1 MEETLETIETT
12 GGNTKKPQSSS
23 QPNQCMHWC
32 FTWNKYNLS
41 DIETLETLFKHI
53 CHKYCF
59 QEETGANGT
68 PHLQGVIS
76 LKKKSRW
83 TEFGLPKE
91 IHWEKCQ
98 HLTKAYLYCSKKE
111 TRTGGVFAFNYELP
125 YTIELP
131 SLYKWEK
138 DLLEILV
145 KEPDDRTLYW
155 IHEPNGCAGKTTFQK
170 YVFTHFDGCVV
181 LSGKGADM
189 KNGIVN
195 FVKNSGKTPRIVLIN
210 IPMSVDMSYVSYTGI
225 EEIKDMFFFS
235 GKYEGGMVC
244 GKNPHVVIFSNREP
258 DYNEC
263 AKDRWKVRNI
273 AEK

>member
-1 MEETLETIETT
+1 MSDDANLETIETEP
-12 GGNTKKPQSSS
+12 GNTKTPAPPS

-32 FTWNKYNLS
+32 FTWNNYQDE

-59 QEETGANGT
+59 QQEEGENKT

-83 TEFGLPKE
+83 TEFGLPKA

-98 HLTKAYLYCSKKE
+98 HVTKAYLYCSKTE
-111 TRTGGVFAFNYELP
+111 SRVGNVYAYNYELP
-125 YTIELP
+125 YSIDLP
-131 SLYKWEK
+131 TLYPWEEQMIDIIK
-138 DLLEILV
+138 
-145 KEPDDRTLYW
+145 KEPDNRTLYW
-155 IHEPNGCAGKTTFQK
+155 IWEPNGCAGKTTFQK
-170 YVFTHFDGCVV
+170 YIYTHFQHVVV

-195 FVKNSGKTPRIVLIN
+195 YIKHNGVCPRTVLIN
-210 IPMSVDMSYVSYTGI
+210 IPKSVDMNFVSYTGI
-225 EEIKDMFFFS
+225 EEVKDMFFFS

-244 GKNPHVVIFSNREP
+244 GKNPHVIVFANREP

-263 AKDRWKVRNI
+263 SLDRWKVKKI
-273 AEK
+273 